1 MILIGKLGCSTGGI
15 TWELALMIF
24 FVCNFCSIDLE
35 PYEMILSMTY
45 ASLRVHSSA
54 SSASTS
60 AEAEAGVNSGDPAD
74 GSGGGNF
81 RTYLL
86 VGTALALPDEDEPTK
101 GRIMVMSCGGGNGN
115 EEEAATSNNARAI
128 RQITELQVRGG
139 VYSLC
144 QFYDGKVLAA
154 VNSKTQ
160 ICQLTDEGSAGGMKL
175 SFVGVGHHGHILT
188 MFVKSQAERA
198 AALAESASATGAAG
212 EQKGPASPGGSG
224 AIQMD
229 VDNPSKKKA
238 ATKVD
243 EEMLAI
249 VGDLMRSISV
259 VQYYPQHET
268 LEELARDFNTNW
280 TTAIE
285 MLTGDVYLGAEN
297 WNNLF
302 VLRRN
307 TKAQS
312 EEIRCRLDTIGEF
325 HLGEMCNKFM
335 KGSLVMPHTS
345 SSSANTRKSTRRTSV
360 TSPAKKK
367 SDGGSGSPNKAGP
380 VAATRIRRPPV
391 VIGSQTLFGTVEG
404 TLGCILGLDVRT
416 AAFFSCVERAMSKV
430 IRPVGDFS
438 HSQFRA
444 FDAER
449 RMHPA
454 HGFVDGDLVESFLD
468 LDRVTME
475 AVVREMNRDGAWE
488 VDRGTMSAGGTREGV
503 TTGDKDA
510 EQMDDTV
517 EYPELVVEDVVAM
530 VEEMAML
537 H

>member
-1 MILIGKLGCSTGGI
+1 
-15 TWELALMIF
+15 
-24 FVCNFCSIDLE
+24 
-35 PYEMILSMTY
+35 MILSMTY

-54 SSASTS
+54 SSTSTS
-60 AEAEAGVNSGDPAD
+60 AEADAGVNSGDPTAD
-74 GSGGGNF
+74 GSGGTNH

-86 VGTALALPDEDEPTK
+86 VGTAYALPDEDEPTR
-101 GRIMVMSCGGGNGN
+101 GRIMVMSCGGGSGS
-115 EEEAATSNNARAI
+115 EEEAATTNNSRAI

-139 VYSLC
+139 VYSMC
-144 QFYDGKVLAA
+144 QFFDGKILAA

-160 ICQLTDEGSAGGMKL
+160 ICQLTDEGNAGGMKL
-175 SFVGVGHHGHILT
+175 SFVGVGHHGHILSL
-188 MFVKSQAERA
+188 FVKSQAGRMP
-198 AALAESASATGAAG
+198 ALAASPSVAVGAG
-212 EQKGPASPGGSG
+212 DQKGTPSAPGGSG
-224 AIQMD
+224 AIPMD
-229 VDNPSKKKA
+229 VDTPSKKKA
-238 ATKVD
+238 ATVA
-243 EEMLAI
+243 EQEMLAI

-268 LEELARDFNTNW
+268 LEEMARDFNTNW

-285 MLTGDVYLGAEN
+285 MLTDDVYLGAEN

-307 TKAQS
+307 TKSQS

-335 KGSLVMPHTS
+335 KGSLVMPHS
-345 SSSANTRKSTRRTSV
+345 SNSSANTRKSTRRASV
-360 TSPAKKK
+360 PSPTKKK
-367 SDGGSGSPNKAGP
+367 NDGSGSSPSKSGQG
-380 VAATRIRRPPV
+380 AAARIRRPPV
-391 VIGSQTLFGTVEG
+391 AIGSQTLFGTVEG

-416 AAFFSCVERAMSKV
+416 AAFFSCVERAMTKV

-438 HSQFRA
+438 HQQFRA

-454 HGFVDGDLVESFLD
+454 HGFVDGDLVESFVD
-468 LDRVTME
+468 LDRTTME

-488 VDRGTMSAGGTREGV
+488 VDRGTMSAGGARDGAAGEKGE
-503 TTGDKDA
+503 A
-510 EQMDDTV
+510 EPVDDSV
-517 EYPELVVEDVVAM
+517 DYPELVVEDVVAM